1 MLRWLDRGGSARH
14 IVLLR
19 GDVAMFGEPQPFID
33 DPHGGKL
40 GRSVAE
46 LNMWLWNRS
55 EWLLTAGAMKVV
67 AAGLAIALLVL
78 AMLALPVRR
87 GPKIDGAW
95 LRFSR
100 PVRRDDPHALVA
112 AADAGP
118 GSLLVLACIL
128 RDQVQGFL
136 TDASGRPEPLYTV
149 PEAELIALVS
159 SARGTIAGVA
169 LARVYRRLRQL
180 PSRGQAAAPWSSGTL
195 TRREFEGLYLDVAEL
210 CRTLGH
216 ELTEAA

>member
-1 MLRWLDRGGSARH
+1 MPPPRRPGPPARY
-14 IVLLR
+14 
-19 GDVAMFGEPQPFID
+19 
-33 DPHGGKL
+33 
-40 GRSVAE
+40 RS
-46 LNMWLWNRS
+46 
-55 EWLLTAGAMKVV
+55 TAA
-67 AAGLAIALLVL
+67 
-78 AMLALPVRR
+78 
-87 GPKIDGAW
+87 
-95 LRFSR
+95 
-100 PVRRDDPHALVA
+100 
-112 AADAGP
+112 
-118 GSLLVLACIL
+118 
-128 RDQVQGFL
+128 Q
-136 TDASGRPEPLYTV
+136 ASGRPEPLYTV